1 MDFLKKNIDKIV
13 GIGAFL
19 ILALFS
25 FRVVLFLTFS
35 PPEEN
40 SFMATAYEG
49 LGIEAA
55 PVVDRP
61 VEHPRQ
67 MEWSFDGRFGH
78 FDKAAVRR
86 GLQVYREV
94 CSACHSLD
102 LIAFRNLTEI
112 GYSVGAAKAI
122 AASYQITA
130 GPDRFGDMYE
140 RPGILADNFPAPFD
154 NPAAAAISNGGKA
167 PPDLSLMAKARA
179 DGPNYI
185 HSLLTGYVDAPVE
198 FVPNSDTTTYN
209 PYFDTW
215 EIVMPPPL
223 FDGFVEYEDGTEASV
238 EQMSKDVTNF
248 LMWTAE
254 PNLEARLTMGFS
266 VVLYSLVLTL
276 LLFFSMKTIWR
287 RLKP

>member
-1 MDFLKKNIDKIV
+1 MDFLKKNMDKIL
-13 GIGAFL
+13 GGLTLL

-25 FRVVLFLTFS
+25 FRVVLFLTYAE
-35 PPEEN
+35 PEEN

-61 VEHPRQ
+61 VQHPKQ
-67 MEWSFDGRFGH
+67 MEWSFDGNFGQ

-94 CSACHSLD
+94 CAACHSLD
-102 LIAFRNLTEI
+102 LVAFRNLTEI
-112 GYSVGAAKAI
+112 GYSEGAAKAI
-122 AASYQITA
+122 AATYQITD

-140 RPGILADNFPAPFD
+140 RDGILADNFPAPFD
-154 NPAAAAISNGGKA
+154 NPVIAAVSNSGKA

-185 HSLLTGYVDAPVE
+185 HSLLTGYEEAPE
-198 FVPNSDTTTYN
+198 DFVPNSDTTTYN

-215 EIVMPPPL
+215 EIAMPAPL
-223 FDGFVEYEDGTEASV
+223 FEGFVEYEDGTEATV
-238 EQMSKDVTNF
+238 EQMSLDVTNF

-254 PNLEARLTMGFS
+254 PNLDARHEMGFS
-266 VVLYSLVLTL
+266 VVLYSLILTL
-276 LLFFSMKTIWR
+276 ILFFSMKTIWR
-287 RLKP
+287 RLKK